1 VQIIIVTDEPS
12 LWPFEMPGV
21 TVVDAWSYLTSGQ
34 HSNMRGVKIFNLCRS
49 YRYQTAGYY
58 VSLLAEAR
66 AHRPLPSVTTM
77 QDIQSPSMVRLL
89 SGELDDLI
97 QKSLNQIHA
106 NNFTLS
112 IYFGRN
118 TARKY
123 DRLSLHLFN
132 LFQAPLLRAQFFRDQ
147 DGWQLGNVRA
157 IAADEVPESHRPFL
171 LETAEEHFA
180 GRRGTVRKKTSRF
193 DLAIL
198 QDPKEEHSPS
208 DELALKRFV
217 KAGER
222 AGFSV
227 ELIERDDYARLA
239 EFDALFIRETTH
251 VNHHTYRFARRAAQE
266 GLVVIDDPQSIVRC
280 TNKVYLAELM
290 TRHKLPTP
298 KTLVVNRD
306 NRDAVAQ
313 ELGLPCVLKQPDSAF
328 SLGVVKAETEEELN
342 TQLDYFL
349 SQSELVVAQEFI
361 ASTFDWRIG
370 ILDQKPIYACK
381 YHMAKKHWQIVRR
394 DEAGHEDYGKFETMP
409 VETAPR
415 KAVSIA
421 KKAANL
427 IGNGLYG
434 VDVKQSGNDF
444 YIIEVND
451 NPNLDSGVEDAILH
465 EELYDRIMRVFLDR
479 VERKKAGI

>member
-1 VQIIIVTDEPS
+1 MQIVIVTDEPS

-21 TVVDAWSYLTSGQ
+21 TVVDAWSYLTGGQ
-34 HSNMRGVKIFNLCRS
+34 YSTMRGVKIFNLCRS

-77 QDIQSPSMVRLL
+77 QDIQSPAMVRLL
-89 SGELDDLI
+89 SGELEDLVE
-97 QKSLNQIHA
+97 KSLSPLHTNH
-106 NNFTLS
+106 FTLS

-118 TARKY
+118 TAKRY
-123 DRLSLHLFN
+123 DRLSMHLFN
-132 LFQAPLLRAQFFRDQ
+132 LFQAPLLRAQFFRDSE
-147 DGWQLGNVRA
+147 GWQLGNVRA
-157 IAADEVPESHRPFL
+157 IATDEVPESHRPFL
-171 LETAEEHFA
+171 LQSAHDHFS
-180 GRRGTVRKKTSRF
+180 GRRVTVRKKTTRF

-198 QDPKEEHSPS
+198 HDPNEAHPPS
-208 DELALKRFV
+208 DEVALKRFT

-280 TNKVYLAELM
+280 TNKVYLAELL

-298 KTLVVNRD
+298 KTLVVNRE
-306 NRDAVAQ
+306 NREAVA
-313 ELGLPCVLKQPDSAF
+313 EHLGFPCVLKQPDSAF
-328 SLGVVKAETEEELN
+328 SLGVVKADNEEELE
-342 TQLDYFL
+342 TQIDHFL
-349 SQSELVVAQEFI
+349 SQSDLVVAQEFI
-361 ASTFDWRIG
+361 SSTFDWRIG
-370 ILDQKPIYACK
+370 VLDQKPFYACK
-381 YHMAKKHWQIVRR
+381 YHMAHKHWQIVKR
-394 DEAGHEDYGKFETMP
+394 DESGNDHYGKSETMP

-415 KAVSIA
+415 KAVSLA

-434 VDVKQSGNDF
+434 VDVKQSGSDF

-451 NPNLDSGVEDAILH
+451 NPNLDSGVEDGILH
-465 EELYDRIMRVFLDR
+465 EDLYDRIMRVFLDR
-479 VERKKAGI
+479 VERKKAGL

>member
-1 VQIIIVTDEPS
+1 MIVTDEPS

-21 TVVDAWSYLTSGQ
+21 TVVDAWSYLTEAPYST
-34 HSNMRGVKIFNLCRS
+34 MRGVKIFNLCRS

-66 AHRPLPSVTTM
+66 SHRPLPSVTTM
-77 QDIQSPSMVRLL
+77 QDIQSPAMVRLL
-89 SGELDDLI
+89 SGELEELI
-97 QKSLNQIHA
+97 QKSLHPIQGKQ
-106 NNFTLS
+106 FTLS

-118 TARKY
+118 TAKRY
-123 DRLSLHLFN
+123 DRLCQNLFN
-132 LFQAPLLRAQFFRDQ
+132 LFQAPLLRAQFFRD
-147 DGWQLGNVRA
+147 GEEWQLGSVRA
-157 IAADEVPESHRPFL
+157 IAVDEVPESHRQFL
-171 LETAEEHFA
+171 LESAQEHFS
-180 GRRGTVRKKTSRF
+180 GRRATIRKKTSRF

-198 QDPKEEHSPS
+198 HDPGEAHPPS
-208 DELALKRFV
+208 DEGALKRFV

-227 ELIERDDYARLA
+227 ELIQRDDYGRLA

-306 NRDAVAQ
+306 NRDSVIQ
-313 ELGLPCVLKQPDSAF
+313 ELGFPCVLKQPDSAF
-328 SLGVVKAETEEELN
+328 SLGVVKVENEAELN
-342 TQLDYFL
+342 TQLDHFL
-349 SQSELVVAQEFI
+349 SQSDLVVAQEFI
-361 ASTFDWRIG
+361 SSTFDWRIG
-370 ILDQKPIYACK
+370 ILDQKPFYACK
-381 YHMAKKHWQIVRR
+381 YHMARKHWQIVRR
-394 DEAGHEDYGKFETMP
+394 DESGNDHYGKSETMP

-415 KAVSIA
+415 KAVSLA

-451 NPNLDSGVEDAILH
+451 NPNLDAGVEDSILH
-465 EELYDRIMRVFLDR
+465 EDLYDRIMRVFLDR
-479 VERKKAGI
+479 VERKKAGL

>member
-1 VQIIIVTDEPS
+1 
-12 LWPFEMPGV
+12 
-21 TVVDAWSYLTSGQ
+21 
-34 HSNMRGVKIFNLCRS
+34 
-49 YRYQTAGYY
+49 
-58 VSLLAEAR
+58 
-66 AHRPLPSVTTM
+66 
-77 QDIQSPSMVRLL
+77 
-89 SGELDDLI
+89 
-97 QKSLNQIHA
+97 
-106 NNFTLS
+106 
-112 IYFGRN
+112 
-118 TARKY
+118 
-123 DRLSLHLFN
+123 
-132 LFQAPLLRAQFFRDQ
+132 
-147 DGWQLGNVRA
+147 
-157 IAADEVPESHRPFL
+157 
-171 LETAEEHFA
+171 
-180 GRRGTVRKKTSRF
+180 
-193 DLAIL
+193 
-198 QDPKEEHSPS
+198 
-208 DELALKRFV
+208 
-217 KAGER
+217 
-222 AGFSV
+222 
-227 ELIERDDYARLA
+227 
-239 EFDALFIRETTH
+239 
-251 VNHHTYRFARRAAQE
+251 
-266 GLVVIDDPQSIVRC
+266 
-280 TNKVYLAELM
+280 M

-434 VDVKQSGNDF
+434 VDVKQAGNDF

-451 NPNLDSGVEDAILH
+451 NPNLDSGVEDAVLH

-479 VERKKAGI
+479 VERKKAGL